1 MWKLERLSADH
12 EVPVFEF
19 ETLNRRYFAR
29 TISDR
34 GDEFFERFHDG
45 FQTTLAEQASGKR
58 IFYVLVDERGF
69 VVGRFNLYCVHDET
83 ADVGYRVAEEV
94 SGRGVATSALSEL
107 CRLSLEQGL
116 TRLTA
121 KTSKENIAS
130 QRVLEKSGFHVAGS
144 TDVAGRPGIAYERVL
159 RSEPGHGALE
169 LS

>member
-45 FQTTLAEQASGKR
+45 FHTLLGEQTSGEC
-58 IFYVLVDERGF
+58 IYYVVVDERGS
-69 VVGRFNLYCVHDET
+69 VLGRFNLYGVHDET
-83 ADVGYRVAEEV
+83 ADVGYRVAEAV
-94 SGRGVATSALSEL
+94 SGRGVATSALSEV
-107 CRLSLEQGL
+107 CRLALEQGL

-121 KTSKENIAS
+121 KTSNENIAS

-144 TDVAGRPGIAYERVL
+144 TDVAGRPGVAYERIL
-159 RSEPGHGALE
+159 RSEAAQGALE
-169 LS
+169 SS